1 MTPVRGANLGEQLG
15 EQMLSLRYNTN
26 TKATKLKWHQL
37 KTFKHAPKLKPLEQ
51 SNTYTKN

>member
-26 TKATKLKWHQL
+26 TKATKLK
-37 KTFKHAPKLKPLEQ
+37 TFKHAPKLKPLEQ